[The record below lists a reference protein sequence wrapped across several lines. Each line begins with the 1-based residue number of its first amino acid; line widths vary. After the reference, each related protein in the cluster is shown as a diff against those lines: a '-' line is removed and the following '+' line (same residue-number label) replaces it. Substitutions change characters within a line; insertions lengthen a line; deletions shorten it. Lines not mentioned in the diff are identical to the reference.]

1 MVAVIDSPSR
11 ATNSDEL
18 ADADPMEDTRSAAR
32 TPSLQTRQLL
42 AASLALIAFLG
53 LTGYALDR
61 AFAEAAL
68 SGVRDRLQTY
78 LQAYLA
84 GSDLSRSNQLIL
96 PEVPPEPRFGQP
108 GATGLYAGVR
118 GEDFLWESLSAAD
131 RGLPFEEVL
140 EPGESRFEGPIDSG
154 AGPVYRLGMG
164 VAWEIS
170 PDEAVDF
177 TLYIAESTETL
188 ERQVKVFRRALWV
201 YLGGVGLL
209 LLGVLALVLRWSLR
223 PLRRVVKDLAQ
234 VERGE
239 SERLEGQ
246 YPAELASLTDNL
258 NEFIESERE
267 HLARYRNTLA
277 DLAHS
282 LKTPLAVLR
291 SRLESS
297 GDQAALRAEV
307 QEQVTRMNEI
317 VAYQLSR
324 AATSGHQRF
333 AVPIEIEPK
342 AEEIVRSLEK
352 VYASRGVYCEFELDP
367 AARFHGELGD
377 LMELFGN
384 LLENAFKWAERRVLL
399 TVRALP
405 DPDPARRSG
414 LLAIVE
420 DDGPGIPADKVEFVL
435 QRGVRGDERVQG
447 HGIGLAIVQDIIRAY
462 RGELQVGRSEE
473 LGGARFEVRIPPGR

>member
-1 MVAVIDSPSR
+1 MRGTAR
-11 ATNSDEL
+11 A
-18 ADADPMEDTRSAAR
+18 
-32 TPSLQTRQLL
+32 PSLQTRQLL
-42 AASLALIAFLG
+42 AGSLALVAFLG

-78 LQAYLA
+78 LQSYLA

-118 GEDFLWESLSAAD
+118 GEDFAWDSLSALD
-131 RGLPFEEVL
+131 RRLPFDEVL
-140 EPGESRFEGPIDSG
+140 DPGESRFEGPIDSPV
-154 AGPVYRLGMG
+154 GPLYRLGMG

-170 PDEAVDF
+170 ADEAVNF
-177 TLYIAESTETL
+177 TLFVAEHTETL
-188 ERQVKVFRRALWV
+188 ERQVRIFRRTLWV

-223 PLRRVVKDLAQ
+223 PLRRVARDLGV

-239 SERLEGQ
+239 AERLEGP
-246 YPAELASLTDNL
+246 YPGELLSLTDNL
-258 NEFIESERE
+258 NAFIESERE

-291 SRLESS
+291 SRL
-297 GDQAALRAEV
+297 DAAGTVDELRTEV
-307 QEQVTRMNEI
+307 QEQVGRMNEI

-333 AVPIEIEPK
+333 AAPLEIEPK

-352 VYASRGVYCEFELDP
+352 VYAARGVYCEFELDP
-367 AARFHGELGD
+367 SARFHGELGD
-377 LMELFGN
+377 LMELLGN
-384 LLENAFKWAERRVLL
+384 LLENAFKWAGQRVLL
-399 TVRALP
+399 TVRPLHESVPSHRA
-405 DPDPARRSG
+405 G
-414 LLAIVE
+414 LQLVVE
-420 DDGPGIPADKVEFVL
+420 DDGPGIAPENVDRLL
-435 QRGVRGDERVQG
+435 QRGVRGDERVHG
-447 HGIGLAIVQDIIRAY
+447 HGIGLAIVQDIVRAY
-462 RGELQVGRSEE
+462 RGELKVTRSEE